1 MAIAVVGV
9 SGYKGQGRGNPG
21 RAIAT
26 HCGTALSLYKNLNQK
41 SG

>member
-1 MAIAVVGV
+1 MAIAVAAV

-26 HCGTALSLYKNLNQK
+26 YFDTAVSLYKNLNQK